1 MRFLL
6 QLPGVRSL
14 HKRQLLFPTV
24 VLVGVAV
31 VLTLGALERSEPAA
45 VASEPVERPTPV
57 PRPITRADLEKTPL
71 AYHSDYW
78 HQLAESAQPSFV
90 LIGEAGVPGLLVG
103 PGLAVTTVDA
113 AREALLARTRR
124 QLTAAGEAVDVTE
137 TEGSLNGDGGAA
149 VAESDGRA
157 EAEAEA
163 EAEAVPVQGAAPA
176 GGVEEDA
183 GPHRLRSWDDQI
195 GLALFDV
202 DRTGDS
208 AFTLSDARSLPSGSF
223 IGAITLDDVGHP
235 AITPGYL
242 VATRSLAEAGGGSDL
257 IMSMGLPEAA
267 TIAAVVDLDGRLIGL
282 AFESA
287 QGLRVVTT
295 TTLLG
300 LIDQLQMESACRS
313 VEVADLDATVK
324 ELLNL
329 DRGVL
334 VEHLRTDVF
343 EPQLSLA
350 GGDILVT
357 WGGEEVSSKAQ
368 FEELYDAQPSGSLVS
383 YRALRSG
390 RRVTGA
396 VVMPGEECTPLQS
409 DLTPLARF
417 GLAARW
423 ITVRSDDDERETEW
437 RIVAV
442 VPDGPA
448 ARAGVREGD
457 RLLSVN
463 GRGLDGPRDGARL
476 EAAAVAGQPLLL
488 SLRRDDRAKLVAVPL
503 PAVPTDADEDHAGAE
518 SPQ

>member
-45 VASEPVERPTPV
+45 VASEPDVRSAPA
-57 PRPITRADLEKTPL
+57 PRAVIRADLEKTPL

-124 QLTAAGEAVDVTE
+124 QLSAADEAVDVTE
-137 TEGSLNGDGGAA
+137 TEGSLDDGAPG
-149 VAESDGRA
+149 AESDGRA
-157 EAEAEA
+157 EAEAG
-163 EAEAVPVQGAAPA
+163 PVQEAAPA
-176 GGVEEDA
+176 DALVEDA

-208 AFTLSDARSLPSGSF
+208 AFTLSDARSLPSGSL

-257 IMSMGLPEAA
+257 IMSMGLPEAS
-267 TIAAVVDLDGRLIGL
+267 TIAAVVDLDGRLVGL
-282 AFESA
+282 AFESTH
-287 QGLRVVTT
+287 GLRVVTT

-313 VEVADLDATVK
+313 VEVADLDNTVK

-334 VEHLRTDVF
+334 VEYLRTDVF

-383 YRALRSG
+383 YQALRSG

-437 RIVAV
+437 RIEAV

-476 EAAAVAGQPLLL
+476 ESAAVAERPLLL

-503 PAVPTDADEDHAGAE
+503 PAAPTDVDEDHAGAK